1 MRSYVSLLHLDKLR
15 LYRGSGEEEWVPR
28 DDRYATL
35 GDTTTDQLAGRI
47 DTWGAAAE
55 TSLSSGP
62 TAPGT
67 SGCEACLAIAVGHD
81 EGLMTWRLCAVGLV
95 EFYRLSP
102 NGPVPIGHARRGHRK
117 QKNKQQAQT
126 ADRFLFRNTYV
137 EQSTVKQLT
146 ALIKPSFLSGV
157 RTFLV
162 TRWTA
167 SSSAEL
173 PATRRAG
180 EKEGGR

>member
-1 MRSYVSLLHLDKLR
+1 MRSHVFLLHLAKLR
-15 LYRGSGEEEWVPR
+15 LYRGSGEEERVPR

-35 GDTTTDQLAGRI
+35 GDTTTDQRAGRI

-55 TSLSSGP
+55 TSPSSGP

-67 SGCEACLAIAVGHD
+67 LGCAACLAIAVGHD
-81 EGLMTWRLCAVGLV
+81 EGLMTWRLCAAGHV

-102 NGPVPIGHARRGHRK
+102 NGPSPIGHATGSQK

-126 ADRFLFRNTYV
+126 ADRFLFRNAHV
-137 EQSTVKQLT
+137 EQSAVKQLT
-146 ALIKPSFLSGV
+146 ARIKPSSLSGV
-157 RTFLV
+157 RAFLV

-167 SSSAEL
+167 SSPAEC

-180 EKEGGR
+180 RKEGGR